1 MRQRQRDRVRID
13 SGSHV
18 YYGITK
24 LNYSSL
30 FDVQLCKLSTLRFT
44 ENCALPA
51 TPCCEPLMTLEI
63 AIPCPVNPC
72 RSPVPGCRVP
82 MGKPSCRVEP
92 TGAVLS
98 REGFWLPDHE
108 GLPAPLWL
116 HLEQRT
122 VERRSEINKSLS
134 LREPLCFCLCSHSTE
149 RRVVAGSGPA
159 ELKN

>member
-1 MRQRQRDRVRID
+1 MEVIGQSKSQVTH
-13 SGSHV
+13 SV
-18 YYGITK
+18 VITTIWI
-24 LNYSSL
+24 
-30 FDVQLCKLSTLRFT
+30 QTT
-44 ENCALPA
+44 
-51 TPCCEPLMTLEI
+51 
-63 AIPCPVNPC
+63 
-72 RSPVPGCRVP
+72 
-82 MGKPSCRVEP
+82 KPSSKRP
-92 TGAVLS
+92 IQI
-98 REGFWLPDHE
+98 DHE